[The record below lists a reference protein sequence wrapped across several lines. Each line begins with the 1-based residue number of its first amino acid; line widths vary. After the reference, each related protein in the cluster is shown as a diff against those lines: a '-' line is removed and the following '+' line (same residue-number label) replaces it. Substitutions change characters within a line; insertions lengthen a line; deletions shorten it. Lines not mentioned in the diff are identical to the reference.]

1 MKINKAQIMQLE
13 SWKRIKDKE
22 KLSLSAFLSAQP
34 KTWWVMFVIVFGI
47 WLVSELTNTSSVILR
62 AFGIG
67 SILFTVM
74 LYIRVKLYWPIT
86 RHCINWEKVDELLR
100 NKNT

>member
-1 MKINKAQIMQLE
+1 MKINKAQKVQLE

-22 KLSLSAFLSAQP
+22 NISVSEFLIAQP
-34 KTWWVMFVIVFGI
+34 KTWWVMGTILIII
-47 WLVSELTNTSSVILR
+47 WLVSELTNTSDVFLR

-74 LYIRVKLYWPIT
+74 LYIRAKLYWPIT
-86 RHCINWEKVDELLR
+86 RHCINWEKVDELLK

>member
-1 MKINKAQIMQLE
+1 MQLE

-22 KLSLSAFLSAQP
+22 NISVSAFLRAQP
-34 KTWWVMFVIVFGI
+34 KTWWVTVTIVMGI
-47 WLVSELTNTSSVILR
+47 WFISELTNTSSVLIR

-86 RHCINWEKVDELLR
+86 RHCVNWEKVDELLR
-100 NKNT
+100 NRNT